1 MLLSLTVNFPLFLAS
16 SRTMVIHTAH
26 YTFHNVRT
34 HDPILVTIVMYV
46 CTTLN
51 HVRKGFLL
59 HSLVSSSQEHWE
71 QNWRNWSKGKERV
84 LPGEAAS
91 RPHGQHDLS
100 EGTSCLDLPPQSL
113 KHAQPACPEGPP
125 LRGAHQ
131 GTSTPRQR
139 CTPHSQ
145 VLTDSGRHSV
155 LSEQDRSTQGPPV
168 STFAPRR
175 LFPRGR
181 QRGI

>member
-1 MLLSLTVNFPLFLAS
+1 MLERAFSSTHWFHLHQNTG
-16 SRTMVIHTAH
+16 SRTGETGAGG
-26 YTFHNVRT
+26 T
-34 HDPILVTIVMYV
+34 
-46 CTTLN
+46 
-51 HVRKGFLL
+51 
-59 HSLVSSSQEHWE
+59 
-71 QNWRNWSKGKERV
+71 ERV

-91 RPHGQHDLS
+91 RPHGQRDLS

-113 KHAQPACPEGPP
+113 QHAQPACPEGPP
-125 LRGAHQ
+125 LWGAHQ
-131 GTSTPRQR
+131 GTSPPRQR

-145 VLTDSGRHSV
+145 VLTESGRHSV

-168 STFAPRR
+168 STFAPGM